1 MSEAKFIPQVEAEQ
15 VKTEAQQD
23 RYIVY
28 AQCIHMLEA
37 EAREKAK
44 TKEREAEQATKSVA
58 EIGGRA

>member
-1 MSEAKFIPQVEAEQ
+1 MSKAAVIPQVEAEQ

-37 EAREKAK
+37 EAKEKVDGAK
-44 TKEREAEQATKSVA
+44 DSAA